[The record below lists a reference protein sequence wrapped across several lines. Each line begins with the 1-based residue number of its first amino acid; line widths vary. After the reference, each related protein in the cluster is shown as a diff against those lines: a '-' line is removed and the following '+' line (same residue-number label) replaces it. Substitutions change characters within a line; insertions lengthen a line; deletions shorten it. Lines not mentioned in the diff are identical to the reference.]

1 MSWKE
6 AGGKEFQSTYKTWP
20 PQLMGSAW
28 WHQEEEVVL
37 IDARKPNFKKTAY
50 GTLPIDLILADL
62 TLEMR
67 SLFEPSP
74 NAL

>member
-1 MSWKE
+1 
-6 AGGKEFQSTYKTWP
+6 
-20 PQLMGSAW
+20 MGSAW